1 MPDPGLSA
9 VRALPLRRTGRSAPE
24 SDAAAPPLLDTAAAA
39 YRLGTPERFVRR
51 LVDQRRIAF
60 YKVGKYVRFDPRDLD
75 AWLAQ
80 HRVDPHDGRRH

>member
-1 MPDPGLSA
+1 MPDPGRSP
-9 VRALPLRRTGRSAPE
+9 VRALPLQRPGRAAHVGE
-24 SDAAAPPLLDTAAAA
+24 AAAPPLLDTAAAA
-39 YRLGTPERFVRR
+39 QRLGTPERFVRR

-80 HRVDPHDGRRH
+80 HRVAPRER